1 MSKGKIAFL
10 LVLFLL
16 AVGGFMTMFF
26 SNSSDQVTS
35 SKGPTLKN
43 ETIKNVT
50 HSLTAREDMLL
61 NTNQAFVFEYDSGS
75 KKKEVDVWVEKYEKG
90 LFVEKLNELST
101 EVDKEGLII
110 FTSSDIYPEDEDG
123 EEVITMFNLK
133 VGNQT
138 GSAELSF
145 TEKRNIEEKE
155 NLAGTWEGFYQ
166 DVQKIDGEM
175 PLGYMA
181 YSSEDSISSIQL
193 NYLKDPKAHEKELK
207 EYDSIYVLKC
217 RFH

>member
-1 MSKGKIAFL
+1 
-10 LVLFLL
+10 
-16 AVGGFMTMFF
+16 
-26 SNSSDQVTS
+26 
-35 SKGPTLKN
+35 
-43 ETIKNVT
+43 
-50 HSLTAREDMLL
+50 MLL

-138 GSAELSF
+138 GSAGLLHR
-145 TEKRNIEEKE
+145 KKE
-155 NLAGTWEGFYQ
+155 
-166 DVQKIDGEM
+166 
-175 PLGYMA
+175 
-181 YSSEDSISSIQL
+181 
-193 NYLKDPKAHEKELK
+193 H
-207 EYDSIYVLKC
+207 
-217 RFH
+217 